1 MQDFWLRHGK
11 NCKCGCNYNSFLT
24 IEPDSKKS
32 VSIIGGFLGAGKTTT
47 VNHLLSVPINR
58 RIEVVVR
65 EFGSIAVDDKFI
77 REHRDRVHAF
87 TGASLHVDPQT
98 MLTGYIENLYAA
110 QDNHPFDNL
119 LIEAS
124 GRESAE
130 QIAQI
135 FYLPRS
141 RDHYELASFIT
152 IVDAEF
158 GLETLCEFRVANEQA
173 ALADYIIVNKVDCA
187 VSEKFA
193 KLEKVLR
200 HINPFAEIIETSFGA
215 VDAHVLKT
223 DNYAQLRAVRED
235 NDEAMKDVFNSI
247 AVRIREPL
255 DRAKV
260 DAWLRDTYARYGDK
274 LLRGK
279 GYFNIAGSDYR
290 FDFQSVRKNFHAVTE
305 DKWES
310 PEARE
315 SVVVFIGAE
324 LPDREEIRSSLV
336 ACIFDIRKERSA

>member
-24 IEPDSKKS
+24 LEPDSKKA
-32 VSIIGGFLGAGKTTT
+32 VNIIGGFLGAGKTTT
-47 VNHLLSVPINR
+47 VNHLLCAPSDK

-65 EFGSIAVDDKFI
+65 EFGSIAVDDKFT
-77 REHRDRVHAF
+77 RAHRDRVHAF

-98 MLTGYIENLYAA
+98 MLTSYIENLYAA

-141 RDHYELASFIT
+141 RDHYELGSFIT

-158 GLETLCEFRVANEQA
+158 GLDTLREFRVANEQA
-173 ALADYIIVNKVDCA
+173 ALADYLIVNKVDCA
-187 VSEKFA
+187 APEELDG
-193 KLEKVLR
+193 LEKTLR

-215 VDAHVLKT
+215 VNTRVLKT
-223 DNYAQLRAVRED
+223 DSYAQLRAVRED
-235 NDEAMKDVFNSI
+235 DDEAMADVFNSI

-279 GYFNIAGSDYR
+279 GYFNISDSDYR

-324 LPDREEIRSSLV
+324 LPDREEMRSTLR
-336 ACIFDIRKERSA
+336 ACIAK